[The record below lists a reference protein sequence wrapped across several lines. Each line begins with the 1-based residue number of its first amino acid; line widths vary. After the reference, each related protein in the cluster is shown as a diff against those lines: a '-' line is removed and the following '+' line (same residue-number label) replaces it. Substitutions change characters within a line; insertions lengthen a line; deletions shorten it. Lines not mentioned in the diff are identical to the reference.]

1 MKPPEEPIRSQVAS
15 WLAKADDDYQLI
27 ERLAGEADEFPAIV
41 AFHSQ

>member
-27 ERLAGEADEFPAIV
+27 EHLAAAVVMALLGR
-41 AFHSQ
+41 